1 MGYIRLDNNTGW
13 PHDDDDL
20 QHKLR
25 YGGQLTRS
33 ERLRTASILQAWAV
47 TIDPHTPLNPTIT
60 NIRAVRREL
69 KAKEHTP

>member
-1 MGYIRLDNNTGW
+1 MGYIHLDNKTTW
-13 PHDDDDL
+13 PHDDDGL

-25 YGGQLTRS
+25 YGQLTKS

-47 TIDPHTPLNPTIT
+47 TIDPHTPLNPTVS

-69 KAKEHTP
+69 KAKETTP